1 MNPSTIFLYGPPGS
15 GKSTIGRIL
24 ADNLHLPFYDLD
36 VEIENRSGCTV
47 AQIFLQQ
54 GESGFRDM
62 ERQEIERLLTLGKAV
77 VALGGGSLTVPAVCA
92 LAEVNGTVLCL
103 DAAPGVLL
111 DRLQTDPVP
120 GDRAVG
126 RSLPA
131 FARLN
136 RQRPLL
142 AGDAAAKLADLLAQR
157 AEHYASF
164 PVRLDTTQLD
174 PAQAAWE
181 VQIILGRFR
190 VGMVSPS
197 YEVCI
202 QPGALD
208 TIGQALSER
217 DIHGPLA
224 LVTDSN
230 TAPLYAT
237 RVAASLESAGLS
249 LQLVVIPAGESNK
262 TIASA
267 QKLWENFLD
276 AGLERGCTVIALGG
290 GVVGDLTGFAA
301 STYMRGIQWVNVP
314 TTLLAMVDS
323 SLGGKTGVD
332 IPRGKNLIGAF
343 HPPSF
348 VLADPEVL
356 ATLPEAEFRS
366 GLAEVIKHAII
377 GDPGLL
383 NKVAVYKIGNW
394 RYRTPLGDLGSVG
407 AGERK
412 EHASGPA
419 PTAQIS
425 GLFPLSELVSRAM
438 AVKIGVIETDPYEK
452 GVRAALNLGH
462 TVGHALELVSGYRLR
477 HGEAVAIGMVVEARL
492 AERLGL
498 AEGGLSLH
506 IATVLAEVGLPV
518 AIPGDLDRAAI
529 RRAIGVDKKKAQGRV
544 RFALPTRIGQVQ
556 IGIDVPDD
564 VLASEIGSIPVETA
578 QGETP

>member
-1 MNPSTIFLYGPPGS
+1 M
-15 GKSTIGRIL
+15 
-24 ADNLHLPFYDLD
+24 
-36 VEIENRSGCTV
+36 
-47 AQIFLQQ
+47 
-54 GESGFRDM
+54 
-62 ERQEIERLLTLGKAV
+62 
-77 VALGGGSLTVPAVCA
+77 
-92 LAEVNGTVLCL
+92 VLCL

-111 DRLQTDPVP
+111 DRLQTESVP
-120 GDRAVG
+120 ADARNPRAYRGNRAVVA
-126 RSLPA
+126 RKASV
-131 FARLN
+131 ARLY

-142 AGDAAAKLADLLAQR
+142 AGDAATKLADLLAQR
-157 AEHYASF
+157 AKHYASF

-190 VGMVSPS
+190 VGMVNPP

-202 QPGALD
+202 QPGGLD
-208 TIGQALSER
+208 TLGQELSER
-217 DIHGPLA
+217 DIHGPVA

-230 TAPLYAT
+230 TAPLYAA

-249 LQLVVIPAGESNK
+249 NQLVVIPAGESNK
-262 TIASA
+262 TISSA

-276 AGLERGCTVIALGG
+276 AGLERGSTVIALGG

-301 STYMRGIQWVNVP
+301 ATYMRGIQWVNVP

-348 VLADPEVL
+348 VLADPQVL

-377 GDPGLL
+377 ADPGLL
-383 NKVAVYKIGNW
+383 EKCAAFKF
-394 RYRTPLGDLGSVG
+394 P
-407 AGERK
+407 GED
-412 EHASGPA
+412 HITSAQASP
-419 PTAQIS
+419 S
-425 GLFPLSELVSRAM
+425 GWGGREISELVSRAM
-438 AVKIGVIETDPYEK
+438 AVKISIIETDPYEQ

-506 IATVLAEVGLPV
+506 IATVLAETGLPV

-578 QGETP
+578 RGETS